1 MHPTRPQLPEYRRL
15 LIPGGTY
22 FFTVNL
28 ADRRSNLLVKHIEK
42 LRAAWAETAKS
53 HPFETVAVV
62 ILPDHLHT
70 VWTLPENDGDF
81 RTRWRLIK
89 TRFTRSLPDT
99 DKGEGRRPGE
109 RGVWQRRY
117 WDHAI
122 RDDKDLGAHVDYI
135 HWNPVKH
142 GHVQEIDDWPHSS
155 WHRFKRESGLEFNPL
170 ERLHL

>member
-1 MHPTRPQLPEYRRL
+1 MPEYRRL

-28 ADRRSNLLVKHIEK
+28 ADRRSSLLVKHIEK

-89 TRFTRSLPDT
+89 GGFSRRVRLR
-99 DKGEGRRPGE
+99 GEASPRRTGE
-109 RGVWQRRY
+109 RNVWQRRF
-117 WDHAI
+117 WEHVV
-122 RDDKDLGAHVDYI
+122 RDADELAAYTNYI

-142 GHVQEIDDWPHSS
+142 GHVTD
-155 WHRFKRESGLEFNPL
+155 L
-170 ERLHL
+170 ERYHAGGILHLRRREVALWVRRETG